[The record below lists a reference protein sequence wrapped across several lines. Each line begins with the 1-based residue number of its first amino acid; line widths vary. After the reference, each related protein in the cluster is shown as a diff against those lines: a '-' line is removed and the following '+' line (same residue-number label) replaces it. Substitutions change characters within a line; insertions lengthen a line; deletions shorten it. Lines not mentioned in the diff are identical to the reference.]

1 MRDKIDATF
10 RSVNTDQWTLEVSE
24 NASENAPLI
33 CIPTIHPRGDQRVL
47 RCAQAAL
54 RCGYRVKFFWLGEG
68 KASTDSI
75 AAEEIFS
82 RASSFKQR
90 LIQLPKVALR
100 AHKENAQAWHIHDL
114 YMLPIALV
122 WATLTRGRVVYD
134 VHEYYSSYYVSKI
147 SAPQPVK
154 TFASKL
160 IDNFQ
165 VWAAK
170 RIGGANVVAMAMSVR
185 YSEAGVPVS
194 VSPNF
199 PLRKSYDKAA
209 VSNDVAR
216 FRRVIHTGTL
226 SEPYGMKSIVDLAV
240 LCEQR
245 GYDVTIDLVR
255 RFPNAH
261 QEKLFVEYVNERGF
275 PGNLRLIPAVTADKI
290 PTLLSS
296 YGIGLSMITKT
307 GQNDLAVPTKLYEYA
322 LMGLAIV
329 GTDRTAQ
336 KQFVEEYAVGKLC
349 GEQDIEGLA
358 NAIYSFG
365 RAEQEEIVKIEGAAA
380 LAKTKLFW
388 DNGPETDVKRLLTEV
403 FPLAQFDE
411 AKRRG

>member
-1 MRDKIDATF
+1 M
-10 RSVNTDQWTLEVSE
+10 LEISE
-24 NASENAPLI
+24 NASETSPLI

-68 KASTDSI
+68 NASTDPI

-82 RASSFKQR
+82 RATSFKQR
-90 LIQLPKVALR
+90 LIQLPRVALR

-147 SAPQPVK
+147 SAPKIIK
-154 TFASKL
+154 TLASKM

-165 VWAAK
+165 VWATK
-170 RIGGANVVAMAMSVR
+170 RIGGANVVATAMSVK
-185 YSEAGVPVS
+185 YINAGAPVS
-194 VSPNF
+194 ISPNF
-199 PLRKSYDKAA
+199 PLRKAYDKVTFA
-209 VSNDVAR
+209 NDMER

-245 GYDVTIDLVR
+245 GYEIAIDLVR

-261 QEKLFVEYVNERGF
+261 QEKLFVDYVNERGR
-275 PGNLRLIPAVTADKI
+275 PSNLRLIPAVTADKI
-290 PTLLSS
+290 PSLLTP

-336 KQFVEEYAVGKLC
+336 KEFVEEYAIGRLC

-358 NAIYSFG
+358 DAIYLFS
-365 RAEQEEIVKIEGAAA
+365 RAEQEQIVKIEEAAA
-380 LAKTKLFW
+380 LAKTNLFW
-388 DNGPETDVKRLLTEV
+388 DDGPEADVQRLLAEI
-403 FPLAQFDE
+403 FPPAQFDE
-411 AKRRG
+411 ARNRG